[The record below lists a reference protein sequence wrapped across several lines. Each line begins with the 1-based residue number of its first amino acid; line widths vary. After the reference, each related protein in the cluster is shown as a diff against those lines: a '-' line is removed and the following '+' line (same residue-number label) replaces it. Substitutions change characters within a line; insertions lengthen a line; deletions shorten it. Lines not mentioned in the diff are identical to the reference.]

1 MGAKASPE
9 SLQGAALA
17 IFSDAAGIAEFVFPR
32 KQEQHF
38 LKRRG
43 PGFCLLDD
51 TRTAGRGAK
60 RPRWCGAAVV
70 AAVREWV

>member
-17 IFSDAAGIAEFVFPR
+17 IFSDAAGIAEFVFPLKR
-32 KQEQHF
+32 EQHF

-43 PGFCLLDD
+43 PNLPAK
-51 TRTAGRGAK
+51 RTWNQFRVNFETSQRGAA
-60 RPRWCGAAVV
+60 RDGLTNPT
-70 AAVREWV
+70 RE